1 MACTDW
7 NEFISSSPLI
17 NGKPGVVA
25 MRVCEDFD
33 ADSAVTRALGH
44 LGEVYDWSYR
54 PDNGKM
60 YCSELVYES
69 FRKKDGSPLF
79 KARQMNFRDADG
91 NMPAFW
97 TSLFDKIGEPV
108 PEGVPGTNPNDM
120 SKEDVLR
127 EVYRF
132 F

>member
-1 MACTDW
+1 
-7 NEFISSSPLI
+7 
-17 NGKPGVVA
+17 

-108 PEGVPGTNPNDM
+108 PGGGVPGTNPNDM